1 VQGNALKKIVTES
14 GSRQAGGLI
23 ARFKI
28 KKRKGIYLLNIT
40 IT

>member
-1 VQGNALKKIVTES
+1 VQGNALKKIVAKS

-28 KKRKGIYLLNIT
+28 KKGEGTYLINIT